1 VNSIDKNI
9 RRLSM
14 ALVAAAM
21 SAIFA
26 LVGVSAASAG
36 TVNPVISS
44 ASYTLGQSD
53 FGPYELAS
61 VHGYSFTPQGTVY
74 TEFQDITTDPGN
86 TVQFASGY
94 VTANMYGQI
103 SNTRF
108 LDRGTAHLCHWLR
121 AWAWDYGKTVWS
133 SQAFFAHGPGC

>member
-14 ALVAAAM
+14 VLVAAAM
-21 SAIFA
+21 SACFA
-26 LVGVSAASAG
+26 LVGASTASAA

-44 ASYTLGQSD
+44 ASYALGQTD
-53 FGPYELAS
+53 FGPYEVAS
-61 VHGYSFTPQGTVY
+61 VSGYSFTPLETVY
-74 TEFQDITTDPGN
+74 TEFQDITTDPGI
-86 TVQFASGY
+86 TAPFVSGY
-94 VTANMYGQI
+94 VSANTYGQI

-133 SQAFFAHGPGC
+133 SRAFFAHGPGC

>member
-14 ALVAAAM
+14 VLVAAAM

-26 LVGVSAASAG
+26 MVGASAASAS
-36 TVNPVISS
+36 TANPVISS
-44 ASYTLGQSD
+44 ASYALGGSD
-53 FGPYELAS
+53 FGPYELAT
-61 VHGYSFTPQGTVY
+61 VHGYSFTPQGAVY
-74 TEFQDITTDPGN
+74 TEFQDITTDPGV
-86 TVQFASGY
+86 TAPFAAGY
-94 VTANMYGQI
+94 VNANTYGQI
-103 SNTRF
+103 SYTRF